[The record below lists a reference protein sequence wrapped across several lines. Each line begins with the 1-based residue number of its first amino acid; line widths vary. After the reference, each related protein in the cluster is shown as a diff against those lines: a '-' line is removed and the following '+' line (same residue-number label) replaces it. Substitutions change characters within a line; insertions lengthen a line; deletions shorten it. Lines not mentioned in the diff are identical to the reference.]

1 MTTRPRSHPGFD
13 ALVDCVVR
21 ELDGHGITL
30 TPLLVHDEL
39 RAMLRLPESA
49 GGLPE
54 SERLDLLGPQARRRL
69 ADRLRARLRLP
80 DLASGPSAPGPSAP
94 GPTAP
99 DPDAEPERE
108 PCQVVE
114 LAERRHRDR

>member
-1 MTTRPRSHPGFD
+1 MTPRARSHAGFD

-30 TPLLVHDEL
+30 TPALVHDEL
-39 RAMLRLPESA
+39 RGMLRRPESA

-54 SERLDLLGPQARRRL
+54 SERLDLLGPQACRRL

-80 DLASGPSAPGPSAP
+80 DLGSSTPGTEA
-94 GPTAP
+94 GA
-99 DPDAEPERE
+99 DPDADPDTGADTDAE
-108 PCQVVE
+108 PCQVVD
-114 LAERRHRDR
+114 LAERRHRER